1 VTPRVFWGRQRAL
14 GGGAALC
21 ALIGGLFA
29 VLVVASWS
37 AGERLASALFALFVV
52 IGVAG
57 TVSLG
62 RGWLVARR
70 GPLLIVD
77 ERGVTWRGRTIAW
90 DSVQRVSVAGEIDPR
105 AGYRVS
111 SGVVLVDAVGGGV
124 LRIESGQ
131 LAHVES
137 AAVVAA
143 AIEDGRAGFSHDA

>member
-1 VTPRVFWGRQRAL
+1 VTSRVFWGRRRAL

-21 ALIGGLFA
+21 ATIGAVFA

-70 GPLLIVD
+70 GPLLAVD
-77 ERGVTWRGRTIAW
+77 QRGVTWRGRTIVW
-90 DSVQRVSVAGEIDPR
+90 GDVQRVAVVGEIDPR
-105 AGYRVS
+105 VGYRLS
-111 SGVVLVDAVGGGV
+111 SGVVLVDAAGGDV

-131 LAHVES
+131 LVDVES
-137 AAVVAA
+137 AAAVAA
-143 AIEDGRAGFSHDA
+143 AIEDGRAAFSAG